1 MAISRV
7 QRQAGCGFRGAT
19 AKGSW
24 MGNQAGPV
32 TEHTTGIWPP
42 GSRSWLSEGS
52 RESPG
57 GGGRK
62 AVSFRRAR
70 LTPKGVSS
78 LEGGGCWERN
88 CGAALRWSWGRG
100 ANKEEMFGQGSSPA
114 CGVCVRF
121 RSRLAAGGNVLT
133 RISGLGFVSRRLWCL
148 TVPRLGVRQSPLSS
162 RYSKESLTYFRMRE
176 ALSELLCLVL
186 GCRRGLE

>member
-1 MAISRV
+1 
-7 QRQAGCGFRGAT
+7 
-19 AKGSW
+19 

-42 GSRSWLSEGS
+42 GSHSWLSEGS

-70 LTPKGVSS
+70 LTPKGAGS
-78 LEGGGCWERN
+78 LEA
-88 CGAALRWSWGRG
+88 GAFGEGAGRG
-100 ANKEEMFGQGSSPA
+100 TVALLSAGAGEGALTKRRCLARAPLQPA
-114 CGVCVRF
+114 GCVCALQEPPGCG
-121 RSRLAAGGNVLT
+121 GDVLT

-186 GCRRGLE
+186 GCRQGLE